1 MAGSIGE
8 FNAHAANI
16 LTAVFFG
23 CWTGPSSKCGEFELY
38 DIVSSFLFYCFYSK
52 THLLLRVILITIT
65 MPSIEVVM
73 VPSSTFN
80 TPVLEMLK
88 HVHTQPTSNRTK
100 ATKFKRDA
108 LAAGHLIKAH
118 MAHNRILGVLL
129 LLVLVR
135 LLVWDSGC

>member
-52 THLLLRVILITIT
+52 THLLLQSHTNNNNNALHR
-65 MPSIEVVM
+65 
-73 VPSSTFN
+73 SSDGA
-80 TPVLEMLK
+80 VL
-88 HVHTQPTSNRTK
+88 
-100 ATKFKRDA
+100 A
-108 LAAGHLIKAH
+108 L
-118 MAHNRILGVLL
+118 
-129 LLVLVR
+129 
-135 LLVWDSGC
+135 